1 MSPYLIKCYN
11 NGTFEINGKTG
22 DEITLPL
29 CDPIGCRPAELGP
42 FNTNFNNIQKPHGCT
57 KGYITVDGVTL
68 EKHNNNCKRQCRE
81 NPNILSAKKIKCFCD
96 FNTRACEYVIKLKT
110 KEIKE
115 LEKSSGKKRNK
126 NKGIIKG
133 ISTKPSWV
141 HWKST
146 NAKGKRFISTVQ
158 CPPPVVVH

>member
-1 MSPYLIKCYN
+1 MSSYLIKCYN
-11 NGTFEINGKTG
+11 NGTFEINGKSG
-22 DEITLPL
+22 DDITLPS
-29 CDPIGCRPAELGP
+29 CDPIGCLPADLEQ
-42 FNTNFNNIQKPHGCT
+42 FNTDLDGIQEIQGCT
-57 KGYITVDGVTL
+57 KGYTTFNGVTL
-68 EKHNNNCKRQCRE
+68 ENHNNNCKRQCRK
-81 NPNILSAKKIKCFCD
+81 NPNILSAKKIKCVCD
-96 FNTRACEYVIKLKT
+96 FDTRVCEYVIKLT
-110 KEIKE
+110 KKE
-115 LEKSSGKKRNK
+115 KNKLEKSSGKKRNK